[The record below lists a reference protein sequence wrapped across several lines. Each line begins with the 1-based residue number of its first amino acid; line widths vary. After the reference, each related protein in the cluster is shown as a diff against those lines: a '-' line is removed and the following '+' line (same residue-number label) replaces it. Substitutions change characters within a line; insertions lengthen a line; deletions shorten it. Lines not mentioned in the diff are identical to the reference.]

1 MEKDSPDLTVVAD
14 LLKSHS
20 RRFPERM
27 TFFVDRFVDFYAVLE
42 PQQKDQVVSHLKTKL
57 KKFEA
62 FRKLVCD

>member
-14 LLKSHS
+14 LLKVHFG
-20 RRFPERM
+20 RFPERM
-27 TFFVDRFVDFYAVLE
+27 TFFVDQFIDFYSVLE
-42 PQQKDQVVSHLKTKL
+42 PQQKDQVVSHLKSKL